1 MKINYI
7 ECVCVCLRERERERK
22 TETERERERLTSSE
36 CQGNFTEYW
45 SLNYKHVIKPII
57 KYARSIFISN
67 QATSEFLTNYW
78 SNDTVNRA
86 E

>member
-1 MKINYI
+1 M
-7 ECVCVCLRERERERK
+7 CVCVSKREREGEKDRD
-22 TETERERERLTSSE
+22 RERERLTSSE